1 MVYGPAQC
9 YTCSRV
15 VGGAGVGAGGGGGGW
30 GRVHVSIFSI
40 SALFFCFLL
49 NVLFFFP
56 QSSHLPFLLSFF
68 FWVQGAD
75 TNDPQLA

>member
-15 VGGAGVGAGGGGGGW
+15 VLGE
-30 GRVHVSIFSI
+30 RVYVSIFSI

-49 NVLFFFP
+49 NVLFFSP
-56 QSSHLPFLLSFF
+56 VVLSANSSVPF

-75 TNDPQLA
+75 TNGPQLA